1 MAATLTEV
9 LLAPEIQPQL
19 VNDCYK
25 LIDQQI
31 SEMSGVS
38 GVAVKLAFKAVNT
51 FMPGHA
57 YHMAG
62 KLLPDFV
69 GQLEPYWADF
79 NIAGGSEFCDYLA
92 KHGDE
97 VAGALL
103 SVTDAKAASSD
114 RPTVIKAYGTV
125 RGGAAKHIQAA
136 LPRVGDLVQ
145 KYAA

>member
-1 MAATLTEV
+1 MAATLTES
-9 LLAPEIQPQL
+9 LLAPETQPQ
-19 VNDCYK
+19 VITDSYK

-31 SEMSGVS
+31 SEMSGIS
-38 GVAVKLAFKAVNT
+38 GTAVKLAFKAVNT

-57 YHMAG
+57 HHMAG

-79 NIAGGSEFCDYLA
+79 NSAGGSEFGDYLA

-97 VAGALL
+97 VADALL

-114 RPTVIKAYGTV
+114 RPTVTRAYGTV

>member
-1 MAATLTEV
+1 LPATLAEV
-9 LLAPEIQPQL
+9 LLAPQTKPQ
-19 VNDCYK
+19 VVTDCYK

-38 GVAVKLAFKAVNT
+38 GAAVKLAFKAVNT

-57 YHMAG
+57 YHMAE

-79 NIAGGSEFCDYLA
+79 NTAGGGQFGDYLA

-114 RPTVIKAYGTV
+114 RPTVTKAYRTV

-145 KYAA
+145 EFAA

>member
-1 MAATLTEV
+1 MAATLTEI
-9 LLAPEIQPQL
+9 LLAPEIKPQ
-19 VNDCYK
+19 VVKDCYQ

-38 GVAVKLAFKAVNT
+38 GAAVKLAFKAVNT

-69 GQLEPYWADF
+69 AQLEPYWADF
-79 NIAGGSEFCDYLA
+79 NIAGGSGFGDYLA

-103 SVTDAKAASSD
+103 SVTDAKAAASD
-114 RPTVIKAYGTV
+114 RPTVTRAYGTV

>member
-9 LLAPEIQPQL
+9 LLAPEIKPQ
-19 VNDCYK
+19 VVKDCYQ

-31 SEMSGVS
+31 SEMSGMS
-38 GVAVKLAFKAVNT
+38 GAAVKLAFKAVNT

-69 GQLEPYWADF
+69 AQLEPYWADF
-79 NIAGGSEFCDYLA
+79 NIAGGSGFGDYLA

-103 SVTDAKAASSD
+103 SVTDAKAAASD
-114 RPTVIKAYGTV
+114 RPTVTRAYGTV

>member
-1 MAATLTEV
+1 
-9 LLAPEIQPQL
+9 
-19 VNDCYK
+19 
-25 LIDQQI
+25 
-31 SEMSGVS
+31 MSGMS
-38 GVAVKLAFKAVNT
+38 GAAVKLAFKAVNT

-69 GQLEPYWADF
+69 AQLEPYWADF
-79 NIAGGSEFCDYLA
+79 NIAGGSEFGDYLA

-103 SVTDAKAASSD
+103 SVTDAKAAASD
-114 RPTVIKAYGTV
+114 RPTVTRAYGTV